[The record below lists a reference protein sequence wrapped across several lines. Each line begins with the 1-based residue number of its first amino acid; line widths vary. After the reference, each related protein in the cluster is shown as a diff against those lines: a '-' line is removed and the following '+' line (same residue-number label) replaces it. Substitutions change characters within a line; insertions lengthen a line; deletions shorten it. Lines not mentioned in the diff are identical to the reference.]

1 MPPMRTT
8 RPTIRITPPKR
19 MPSSL
24 LENEVRVLRAD
35 GRSPALRFF
44 GPRRGIRY
52 CHHFFLTICASCSEV
67 PHRLQNLRVAS
78 LPSPHSGQIRSPG
91 LSRRVGGRL
100 CTAGALGC
108 AACGFSAVGCSPDS
122 GVPTG
127 SLGLATSADAS
138 GSSSGFGGGGAAG
151 AAVAVGDTS
160 EAASVFGGGGA
171 AVGATATGPNCVGP
185 SAARGGGGVAD
196 GSGGGPP
203 PPRGGGGGGGGGGPR
218 PPGGGGGGRGGGGGG
233 PGGRHATPGGRKE
246 ER

>member
-1 MPPMRTT
+1 MSTT
-8 RPTIRITPPKR
+8 RPTMRITPPN
-19 MPSSL
+19 MTPSSL

-52 CHHFFLTICASCSEV
+52 CHHFFLTTCASWSEV
-67 PHRLQNLRVAS
+67 PQRLQNLRVAS

-91 LSRRVGGRL
+91 WSRRVGGRL

-185 SAARGGGGVAD
+185 SAARGGGG
-196 GSGGGPP
+196 GGGPP
-203 PPRGGGGGGGGGGPR
+203 ATGGGGGGPPAPGGGPPAPGGGGGGPPAPGGGGGPPGPGGGGGGGGSPAPR
-218 PPGGGGGGRGGGGGG
+218 G
-233 PGGRHATPGGRKE
+233 
-246 ER
+246 